1 MIDWWP
7 FITYMLVMSLT
18 PGPNN
23 VMLLASGVRF
33 GFRRTLPHL
42 LGVNFGFTA
51 LSLLV
56 CAAIGA
62 VARWLPLLQ
71 SVLAYVGVAYMAW
84 LAWQLMRAG
93 APGEVRAARPISA
106 AQAVALQ
113 VLNPKAWVMAVTTAS
128 VFMPTSGSLPPMLSG
143 IALVLVGVNLPCI
156 ALWAVGGSAFRRWLG
171 QDRYR
176 FGFNALM
183 AAMLV
188 MAALGML
195 RAS

>member
-1 MIDWWP
+1 MIDWLP
-7 FITYMLVMSLT
+7 LASYMLVMSLT

-51 LSLLV
+51 MSLLV
-56 CAAIGA
+56 CATLGT
-62 VARWLPLLQ
+62 VARWMPALQ
-71 SVLAYVGVAYMAW
+71 AVLGVVGVAYMAW
-84 LAWQLMRAG
+84 LAWQILRAG
-93 APGEVRAARPISA
+93 APGETQAARPISA

-113 VLNPKAWVMAVTTAS
+113 VVNPKAWVMAMTTAS
-128 VFMPTSGSLPPMLSG
+128 VFMPASGSLPLMLSG
-143 IALVLVGVNLPCI
+143 IAAVIIGVNLPCI
-156 ALWAVGGSAFRRWLG
+156 TLWAAGGSGLRRWLG

-176 FGFNALM
+176 LAFNALM

-188 MAALGML
+188 VTALGML
-195 RAS
+195 LAP

>member
-1 MIDWWP
+1 MIDWLP
-7 FITYMLVMSLT
+7 LITYMLVMSLT

-42 LGVNFGFTA
+42 LGVSFGFTA

-93 APGEVRAARPISA
+93 APGEARAALPISA

-128 VFMPTSGSLPPMLSG
+128 VFMPASGSLPLMLAG
-143 IALVLVGVNLPCI
+143 IAAVLVGVNLPCI
-156 ALWAVGGSAFRRWLG
+156 ALWAVGGSALRRWLG
-171 QDRYR
+171 QQR
-176 FGFNALM
+176 FRLAFNTLM
-183 AAMLV
+183 AAMLLL
-188 MAALGML
+188 AALQML
-195 RAS
+195 GST